1 MKKLDVLNRL
11 YKSCVMAVVRV
22 ETIERGFE
30 IVDGCLLGG
39 IDCMEISFTN
49 SNAAEVIS
57 AITKKYGEKMLV
69 GAGTVLDSETARIAI
84 MAGAS
89 FVIAP
94 NFNKDVAKLCNRYQ
108 IPYMPGC
115 TSYTEAVTALEYG
128 ASMIKAF
135 PISNYYGPSLG
146 SVFKTPLPFMPIMSS
161 GGATPEN
168 IGEWLKNGV
177 DVVGVGSLLTKGNVD
192 DIANNARRFVKAIS
206 VFRNQ

>member
-192 DIANNARRFVKAIS
+192 DIANNAKRFVKAIS